1 MYKFYELTCF
11 GIVKRLSRKKY
22 KRINKS
28 NNLKTVRVEINFEK
42 KRFKNQDKKT
52 IKLFVKKGLKKSL
65 ALNIG

>member
-1 MYKFYELTCF
+1 MTCF